1 MLPACFVVLL
11 TFRLIPAVKQ
21 HTHKRYAQKSAYKG
35 SDDYSNQHI
44 FPPVLFLTF
53 IITLL
58 CDNNNGDCVK
68 TVYVDVLITVNIF
81 TDFFLL
87 LCVKKFL
94 NIRAKLLRVIL
105 GSFIGGILSLTA
117 LLPEIPFG
125 LNILIDIL
133 FAAVIVFFAFGK
145 TEIKNYIKRVAVYF
159 GVSFFFCGI
168 MIFIYTAFKPKGMAI
183 YNDVVYFDISPVL
196 LIILTLICYYILKL
210 FKRLTKGDISK
221 AVCDVTVENNGIKAE
236 FKAVADT
243 GCTVK
248 EPFSSDYVIITE
260 KALLNNL
267 TFDNSKLRLIPFDS
281 LGGNGIL
288 KGFKPGS
295 VTVNGKDI
303 KNVYIGVCENVIKS
317 EIKAIVPYEL
327 VKNCEVI

>member
-1 MLPACFVVLL
+1 MLPACFIMPFLL
-11 TFRLIPAVKQ
+11 ISAVKQ
-21 HTHKRYAQKSAYKG
+21 HTHKRYAQKSAYKC

-53 IITLL
+53 IITFL

-68 TVYVDVLITVNIF
+68 TVYVDVLVTVNIF

-94 NIRAKLLRVIL
+94 NIRAKLIRIIL

-117 LLPEIPFG
+117 LLPKIPAG
-125 LNILIDIL
+125 LNIIIDIL

-159 GVSFFFCGI
+159 GISFFFCGI

-196 LIILTLICYYILKL
+196 LIILTLICYYILWL
-210 FKRLTKGDISK
+210 FKRLTKGDLSK
-221 AVCDVTVENNGIKAE
+221 AVCDVSIVTNGMKTE
-236 FKAVADT
+236 FRAVADT

-248 EPFSSDYVIITE
+248 EPFSSDYVIIAE
-260 KALLNNL
+260 KELINNL
-267 TFDNSKLRLIPFDS
+267 SFDNSKMRIIPFNS
-281 LGGNGIL
+281 LGGKGIL
-288 KGFKPGS
+288 KGYKPDS
-295 VTVNGKDI
+295 VLINGKI
-303 KNVYIGVCENVIKS
+303 IQNVYIGICENTIKS